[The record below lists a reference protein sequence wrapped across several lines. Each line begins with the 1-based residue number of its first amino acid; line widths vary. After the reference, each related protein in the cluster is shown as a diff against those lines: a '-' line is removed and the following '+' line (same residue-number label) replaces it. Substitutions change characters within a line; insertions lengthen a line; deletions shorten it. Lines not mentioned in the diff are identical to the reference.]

1 MNLNIEKY
9 LYSIDQS
16 FASKSQRDISLI
28 YGMIFTALF
37 GLSYALFW
45 DGSEAEYQEVL
56 VERKAIEKKLNQDKH
71 YLTLHP
77 ESEIQAI
84 QDQIDNININTLAM
98 KDNNA
103 YIKFKIEKIS
113 ELYYDEAAWGRYIDS
128 ISENAKRY
136 GIKLK
141 LLSNKLSKDNNK
153 FGHVLN
159 IQVSASGKYQKVLHF
174 INAMEQGDLVI
185 DIHDF
190 NLSATETLN
199 IDINSSVWGITR

>member
-16 FASKSQRDISLI
+16 FASKNQRDISLI
-28 YGMIFTALF
+28 YGMIFAALF

-45 DGSEAEYQEVL
+45 DGSEAEYQEIL

-84 QDQIDNININTLAM
+84 QDRIDNINIDTLAM

-199 IDINSSVWGITR
+199 IYINSSVWGITR